1 MARRNDH
8 RGGIVV
14 LLLGAAI
21 VSMRS
26 LGADAGGA
34 AATVTTGDLEEIV
47 VTATKREESLDKVPV
62 SIVALSERDLTI
74 SGAKTIDQVAALSP
88 SVDYSKDSW
97 GGGASVISVRGV
109 SSEVG
114 ESPTGIYIDDTAIQA
129 WRSGSGLSYFGN
141 PYPVTFDLNR
151 VEVLRGPQGTLFGA
165 GAEGGALRFIFNQPS
180 LDTFSGLAREEV
192 ATTQDGGLS
201 YESGLAV
208 GGPII
213 DGKLGFRASAW
224 YRSDG
229 GFVNRVDPITGAL
242 VQPNSNGTDTKAFRL
257 ALTAAIGDGVTVTPS
272 IYYQDTDVHDT
283 WVYTAYLSNPDKG
296 EFNNGQLLQQPIH
309 DHFYIPTLTVNAD
322 LQWAKLTSISS
333 YFSRDASTI
342 VDVTRILGA
351 FSEGYRSPLGLVYP
365 TSYADAAPQPDS
377 TKQSVFTQEIRL
389 ASSDP
394 TARLTWVGGMFF
406 SHRQVTE
413 LTATYSPVISAENGL
428 PPDSNILGLQ
438 SSYDDSQLALFGQA
452 DYLITPK
459 LKFTAGLRVA
469 RTEFNFQSYPSG
481 LYEAGSPPSSNS
493 EATEHPVTPKLI
505 LSYQADDAN
514 LFYVSAGKG
523 YRVGGGN
530 APVPSYCAPATAP
543 LTFNSDFVYSY
554 EIGAKNRLFDDR
566 VQINSS
572 VYHLDWKGVQ
582 DHFLLPCGV
591 AYIANSGSATS
602 NGFDLAVD
610 ALLTHAWQVGF
621 SVAYTDAKLNDNV
634 SLDGYPIV
642 EKGDAVGITPDLPVP
657 WTLILSSRYDVPV
670 SATISGYIWVQDIYH
685 SNTPGPFSNDI
696 PTSLSYFPE
705 LTANPATNVMN
716 LRIGGVQGKLDVSLF
731 LNNVLNSHPNLA
743 KYQDTTTSTIIDYAT
758 LRPRTLGL
766 TVNYNF

>member
-1 MARRNDH
+1 
-8 RGGIVV
+8 
-14 LLLGAAI
+14 
-21 VSMRS
+21 
-26 LGADAGGA
+26 
-34 AATVTTGDLEEIV
+34 
-47 VTATKREESLDKVPV
+47 
-62 SIVALSERDLTI
+62 
-74 SGAKTIDQVAALSP
+74 
-88 SVDYSKDSW
+88 
-97 GGGASVISVRGV
+97 
-109 SSEVG
+109 
-114 ESPTGIYIDDTAIQA
+114 
-129 WRSGSGLSYFGN
+129 
-141 PYPVTFDLNR
+141 
-151 VEVLRGPQGTLFGA
+151 
-165 GAEGGALRFIFNQPS
+165 
-180 LDTFSGLAREEV
+180 
-192 ATTQDGGLS
+192 
-201 YESGLAV
+201 
-208 GGPII
+208 
-213 DGKLGFRASAW
+213 
-224 YRSDG
+224 
-229 GFVNRVDPITGAL
+229 
-242 VQPNSNGTDTKAFRL
+242 
-257 ALTAAIGDGVTVTPS
+257 
-272 IYYQDTDVHDT
+272 
-283 WVYTAYLSNPDKG
+283 
-296 EFNNGQLLQQPIH
+296 
-309 DHFYIPTLTVNAD
+309 
-322 LQWAKLTSISS
+322 
-333 YFSRDASTI
+333 
-342 VDVTRILGA
+342 VTRILGA
-351 FSEGYRSPLGLVYP
+351 FSEGYGSPLGLVYP

-377 TKQSVFTQEIRL
+377 TKQSVFSQEIRL

-428 PPDSNILGLQ
+428 PADSNILGLQ

-459 LKFTAGLRVA
+459 LKLTAGLRVA

-493 EATEHPVTPKLI
+493 EATEHPVTPKLT

-554 EIGAKNRLFDDR
+554 EIGAKSRLFDDR

-572 VYHLDWKGVQ
+572 VFHLDWKDVQ
-582 DHFLLPCGV
+582 NHFLLPCGV

-610 ALLTHAWQVGF
+610 ALLMNAWKVGF

-670 SATISGYIWVQDIYH
+670 SAAISGYIWVQDIYH

-743 KYQDTTTSTIIDYAT
+743 KYQDTQSSTIIDYAT